1 MEIEE
6 LIQQGRA
13 LKNVLQERRG
23 SWGTYYVHPD
33 QDAYEKWLM
42 LTKRYINTAFSGD
55 KCIEEFEKLAE
66 KSPYPTQLSKML
78 GILEAMKQ
86 LPQVV
91 AVKSENTNPMVTI
104 TNTQTQSQSQ
114 NVFLNVFIDALH
126 EELSRKQIREL
137 KEIAEDT
144 EIGTE
149 EKKSSILDKIK
160 EFGKDTLASIV
171 ANVLTN
177 PAIWGMM

>member
-1 MEIEE
+1 MEIDE
-6 LIQQGRA
+6 LIQQGRV

-42 LTKRYINTAFSGD
+42 LTKRYINTAFPGD

-66 KSPYPTQLSKML
+66 GSPYPTQLAKML

-91 AVKSENTNPMVTI
+91 IVKSEQINPMVAI
-104 TNTQTQSQSQ
+104 TNNQMQNQSQ
-114 NVFLNVFIDALH
+114 NVFLEVFIDALH
-126 EELSRKQIREL
+126 EELSKKQIREL
-137 KEIAEDT
+137 KEIAVNNELG
-144 EIGTE
+144 EE
-149 EKKSSILDKIK
+149 EKKSSILEKIK
-160 EFGKDTLASIV
+160 DFGKDTLASIV

>member
-1 MEIEE
+1 
-6 LIQQGRA
+6 
-13 LKNVLQERRG
+13 
-23 SWGTYYVHPD
+23 
-33 QDAYEKWLM
+33 
-42 LTKRYINTAFSGD
+42 
-55 KCIEEFEKLAE
+55 
-66 KSPYPTQLSKML
+66 
-78 GILEAMKQ
+78 
-86 LPQVV
+86 
-91 AVKSENTNPMVTI
+91 
-104 TNTQTQSQSQ
+104 
-114 NVFLNVFIDALH
+114 
-126 EELSRKQIREL
+126 L